1 MLRIVRVAYQIK
13 AAIQKALGMTD
24 SGPRPESWRTHSG
37 SPSQII
43 QTTFD
48 QLFHLISPKLI
59 RLLVDES
66 TSGRMFLWQSEV
78 RKDGTSVVS
87 SEEFDHSTA
96 DEYLQLMPPQNWI
109 LKVQDKRDQFVSFD
123 IEGRRL
129 GRTKMPAALVK
140 SFSAHSIVMS
150 VVVDLGNEWRGR
162 YVICD
167 PDVDGSPRATMDS
180 IRRFAGTSAR
190 SIHAAHL
197 CLRACRETAAEERA
211 RLARELHDGT
221 IQSMLGVDL
230 RLESLKRRLDT
241 DLQKDLGEVQ
251 GILRRE
257 AAELRN
263 MVNDSRRRALRP
275 ERLLEFL
282 SDLLERFQR
291 DTGMVTRFFADLDN
305 EPMPPRICH
314 EIARIAEEG
323 INNAYKHSKA
333 TTFTVRVGSF
343 DGNWMLVMVDDGV
356 GFDFQG
362 IWPLEKLIASGVGPR
377 VIKERVLSLNANLMI
392 ESSPT
397 GARIEISIPKSKMMN
412 PFQTL
417 TLSKQRHDESYSSSN
432 R

>member
-1 MLRIVRVAYQIK
+1 MLSLVNLPYQIRM
-13 AAIQKALGMTD
+13 AVRKALGLTD
-24 SGPRPESWRTHSG
+24 PDPRRESWRNRSG
-37 SPSQII
+37 SPAQII

-48 QLFHLISPKLI
+48 QLFDLISPRQIL
-59 RLLVDES
+59 LLVEES
-66 TSGRMFLWQSEV
+66 NSGRMFLWHSEL
-78 RKDGTSVVS
+78 RKEGSPVVN

-96 DEYLQLMPPQNWI
+96 DEYLQLMPPENWI
-109 LKVQDKRDQFVSFD
+109 LQLRAGNQMVSFD
-123 IEGRRL
+123 SEGRKLRKAKIPQAL
-129 GRTKMPAALVK
+129 GR
-140 SFSAHSIVMS
+140 SFGTYGTVMS
-150 VVVDLGNEWRGR
+150 ATVDLGDEWRGR
-162 YVICD
+162 YVVCD
-167 PDVDGSPRATMDS
+167 PAIDRSPRATMDS
-180 IRRFAGTSAR
+180 LRRFSGTSAR

-221 IQSMLGVDL
+221 IQSMLGVEL
-230 RLESLKRRLDT
+230 RLESLKRRLDLE
-241 DLQKDLGEVQ
+241 LQKDLGEVQ

-314 EIARIAEEG
+314 EIARMAEEG

-333 TTFTVRVGSF
+333 TTFTVRVGSIE
-343 DGNWMLVMVDDGV
+343 GNWMLVMVDDGV
-356 GFDFQG
+356 GFEFKG
-362 IWPLEKLIASGVGPR
+362 TWPLDRLVASGVGPR
-377 VIKERVLSLNANLMI
+377 VIKERVLSLNGNLMI
-392 ESSPT
+392 ESTPT
-397 GARIEISIPKSKMMN
+397 GARIEISIPKSNTQMN

-417 TLSKQRHDESYSSSN
+417 TTSRHDESYTSPN

>member
-1 MLRIVRVAYQIK
+1 MLSLVNLPYQIRM
-13 AAIQKALGMTD
+13 AVRKALGLTD
-24 SGPRPESWRTHSG
+24 PDPRRESWRNRSG
-37 SPSQII
+37 SPAQII

-48 QLFHLISPKLI
+48 QLFDLISPRQIL
-59 RLLVDES
+59 LLVEES
-66 TSGRMFLWQSEV
+66 NSGRMFLWHSEL
-78 RKDGTSVVS
+78 RKEGSPVVN

-96 DEYLQLMPPQNWI
+96 DEYLQLMPPENWI
-109 LKVQDKRDQFVSFD
+109 LQLRAGNQMVSFD
-123 IEGRRL
+123 SEGRKLRKAKIPQAL
-129 GRTKMPAALVK
+129 GR
-140 SFSAHSIVMS
+140 SFGTYGTVMS
-150 VVVDLGNEWRGR
+150 ATVDLGDEWRGR
-162 YVICD
+162 YVVCD
-167 PDVDGSPRATMDS
+167 PAIDRSPRATMDS
-180 IRRFAGTSAR
+180 LRRFSGTSAR

-221 IQSMLGVDL
+221 IQSMLGVEL
-230 RLESLKRRLDT
+230 RLESLKRRLDLE
-241 DLQKDLGEVQ
+241 LQKDLGEVQ

-314 EIARIAEEG
+314 EIARMAEEG

-333 TTFTVRVGSF
+333 TTFTVRVGSIE
-343 DGNWMLVMVDDGV
+343 GNWMLVMVDDGV
-356 GFDFQG
+356 GFEFKG
-362 IWPLEKLIASGVGPR
+362 TWPLDRLVASGVGPR
-377 VIKERVLSLNANLMI
+377 VIKERVLSLNGNLMI
-392 ESSPT
+392 ESTPT
-397 GARIEISIPKSKMMN
+397 GARIEISVPKSNTQMN

-417 TLSKQRHDESYSSSN
+417 TTSRHDESYTSPN

>member
-1 MLRIVRVAYQIK
+1 MLRIVSLAYQIK
-13 AAIQKALGMTD
+13 VAVQKALGLTD
-24 SGPRPESWRTHSG
+24 PGPRPESWRAHSG
-37 SPSQII
+37 TPSQII

-48 QLFHLISPKLI
+48 QLFQLISPTLI
-59 RLLVDES
+59 LLLVEES
-66 TSGRMFLWQSEV
+66 ASGRMFLWQSEV
-78 RKDGTSVVS
+78 RKDGTSAVS

-96 DEYLQLMPPQNWI
+96 DEYLQLMPPANWI
-109 LKVQDKRDQFVSFD
+109 LKVQDRKDQLVAFD
-123 IEGRRL
+123 TEGRRL
-129 GRTKMPAALVK
+129 GRAKMPGALAK
-140 SFSAHSIVMS
+140 SFSGHSLVMS
-150 VVVDLGNEWRGR
+150 VVVDLGDEWRGR

-167 PDVDGSPRATMDS
+167 PDVDRSPRATMDAV
-180 IRRFAGTSAR
+180 RRFADVSAR

-221 IQSMLGVDL
+221 IQSMLGVEL

-305 EPMPPRICH
+305 DPMPPRICH

-333 TTFTVRVGSF
+333 STFTVRVGSL
-343 DGNWMLVMVDDGV
+343 DGNWMLVMVDDGI

-362 IWPLEKLIASGVGPR
+362 IWPLERLIASSVGPR
-377 VIKERVLSLNANLMI
+377 VIKERVLSLNGNLMI

-397 GARIEISIPKSKMMN
+397 GARIEITIPKSKMMN

>member
-1 MLRIVRVAYQIK
+1 MLNPMNLPHQIRRVVR
-13 AAIQKALGMTD
+13 KALGMTSANTD
-24 SGPRPESWRTHSG
+24 ESGRIQSG

-48 QLFHLISPKLI
+48 QIYELVSPRLIL
-59 RLLVDES
+59 LLVEE
-66 TSGRMFLWQSEV
+66 TNSGRMFLWHSEL
-78 RKDGTSVVS
+78 RKEGYSVVN

-96 DEYLQLMPPQNWI
+96 DEYLQLMPPDNWI
-109 LKVQDKRDQFVSFD
+109 LRIQASQMVSFD
-123 IEGRRL
+123 AEGRKL
-129 GRTKMPAALVK
+129 GRARMPEVLQK
-140 SFSAHSIVMS
+140 SFGNHGVVMS
-150 VVVDLGNEWRGR
+150 VLADLGDEWRGR

-167 PDVDGSPRATMDS
+167 PSTDRSTRATMDS
-180 IRRFAGTSAR
+180 IRRFATRTSR

-221 IQSMLGVDL
+221 IQSMLGVEL
-230 RLESLKRRLDT
+230 RLESLKRRLDSES
-241 DLQKDLGEVQ
+241 QKDLGEVQ

-275 ERLLEFL
+275 ERLREFL

-291 DTGMVTRFFADLDN
+291 DTGVVTRFFSDLQND
-305 EPMPPRICH
+305 PMPPRICH
-314 EIARIAEEG
+314 EIARMTEEG
-323 INNAYKHSKA
+323 VTNAYKHSKA
-333 TTFTVRVGSF
+333 STFTVRVGSVE
-343 DGNWMLVMVDDGV
+343 DNWVLVMVDDGV

-362 IWPLEKLIASGVGPR
+362 TWPLDRLVTSGVGPR
-377 VIKERVLSLNANLMI
+377 VIKERVLSLNGNLMI
-392 ESSPT
+392 ESTPT
-397 GARIEISIPKSKMMN
+397 GARIEISIPKSNRLMN

-417 TLSKQRHDESYSSSN
+417 SLAKSRHDEFYSSSN